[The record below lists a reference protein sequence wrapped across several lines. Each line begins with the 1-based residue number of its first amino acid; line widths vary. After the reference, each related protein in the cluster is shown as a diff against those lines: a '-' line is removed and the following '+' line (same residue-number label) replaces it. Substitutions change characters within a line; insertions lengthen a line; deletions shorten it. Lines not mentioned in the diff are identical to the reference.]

1 VRDIVAAWRR
11 TAAATLAICAICGA
25 FLARGTD
32 GFRAWTSEQA
42 RRNAIARA
50 PRTLPNVALED
61 QEGRPFSLAAYRGRP
76 VAVNFVYTRCR
87 SICTLS
93 SAGFQRVDQS
103 ERARASSGARRL
115 ELVSISF
122 DSSDTPTR
130 LREYAT
136 RHSADGVAWRFARVR
151 DPREL
156 DPLLRAFGVIVI
168 PAPGGDFQHNAG
180 IHLVNA
186 QGRLARVLDPDA
198 EPREVASAL
207 ASMSTART
215 LASAGGPR

>member
-1 VRDIVAAWRR
+1 MREIVAAWRR

-25 FLARGTD
+25 LLGRGTD

-42 RRNAIARA
+42 RRNGIARE
-50 PRTLPNVALED
+50 PRRLPDVALED

-93 SAGFQRVDQS
+93 SAGFQRIDQS
-103 ERARASSGARRL
+103 ERARASQRTRRL

-122 DSSDTPTR
+122 DSSDTPAR

-136 RHSADGVAWRFARVR
+136 RHSADGEAWRFARVR
-151 DPREL
+151 DSRGL
-156 DPLLRAFGVIVI
+156 DSLLRAFGVIVI

-198 EPREVASAL
+198 DPRDVASAL
-207 ASMSTART
+207 DAMSTAST
-215 LASAGGPR
+215 LAGAGRAQ